1 MRALGAAAGLSLS
14 LVLTGCGGGESGDGS
29 VTAPPPRSAES
40 AGEPDPPRSIPDLGL
55 TPLPTPQQVQAIS
68 GGGRADPFAALPV
81 PAASVQPGLGVEAS
95 DRSTA
100 SASSTS
106 DVAPGSDPNS
116 GVTLTG
122 VLRVGGQ
129 QRALARSFLGSG
141 VLCIGRD
148 GRCEGDRGS
157 LLPQGW
163 SVLAIDV
170 QRGCIRLARNG
181 EPQAPLCMA

>member
-1 MRALGAAAGLSLS
+1 VKALGAAAGLSLS
-14 LVLTGCGGGESGDGS
+14 LVLSGCGAAEPVDGS
-29 VTAPPPRSAES
+29 VTVPPSRSAQP
-40 AGEPDPPRSIPDLGL
+40 AVEPDPPRLIPDLGL
-55 TPLPTPQQVQAIS
+55 TPLPTPQQVQATG
-68 GGGRADPFAALPV
+68 GGGRADPFSALPV
-81 PAASVQPGLGVEAS
+81 PGASTHA
-95 DRSTA
+95 D
-100 SASSTS
+100 
-106 DVAPGSDPNS
+106 APGGDPDS

-122 VLRVGGQ
+122 VLLVGGQ
-129 QRALARSFLGSG
+129 QRALARSSLGSG
-141 VLCIGRD
+141 VLCIGRE

>member
-1 MRALGAAAGLSLS
+1 MRALGAVAGLSLS
-14 LVLTGCGGGESGDGS
+14 LVLSGCGEAEPVAGPVTVPPARSRAQPVGESNPS
-29 VTAPPPRSAES
+29 
-40 AGEPDPPRSIPDLGL
+40 RSIPDLGL
-55 TPLPTPQQVQAIS
+55 TPLPTPQQVQATG
-68 GGGRADPFAALPV
+68 GGGRADPLAAVLV
-81 PAASVQPGLGVEAS
+81 PAGSVQSGLGVEAS
-95 DRSTA
+95 DPSPE
-100 SASSTS
+100 SASGVS
-106 DVAPGSDPNS
+106 PGSDPNS

-129 QRALARSFLGSG
+129 QRAFARSALGSG
-141 VLCIGRD
+141 VLCIGRE
-148 GRCEGDRGS
+148 GRCKGDRGS

>member
-1 MRALGAAAGLSLS
+1 MRAPGAAACLLIG
-14 LVLTGCGGGESGDGS
+14 LVLTGCAGGEPADVS
-29 VTAPPPRSAES
+29 VSEPPRRPAQP
-40 AGEPDPPRSIPDLGL
+40 AVEPDPPRSIPDLGL
-55 TPLPTPQQVQAIS
+55 TPLPTPQQVQAAG
-68 GGGRADPFAALPV
+68 GGGRVDPFAASLV
-81 PAASVQPGLGVEAS
+81 PGASVQSGLGTEAS
-95 DRSTA
+95 GLSSE
-100 SASSTS
+100 SASVDASGNS
-106 DVAPGSDPNS
+106 S

-122 VLRVGGQ
+122 VLLVGGQ
-129 QRALARSFLGSG
+129 QRALARSALGSG
-141 VLCIGRD
+141 VLCIGRE